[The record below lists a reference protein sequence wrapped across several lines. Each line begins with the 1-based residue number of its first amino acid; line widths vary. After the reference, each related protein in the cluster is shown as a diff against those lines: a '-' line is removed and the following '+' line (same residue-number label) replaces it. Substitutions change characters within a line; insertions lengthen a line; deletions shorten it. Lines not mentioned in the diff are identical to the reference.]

1 MRLARTPGPCA
12 WGFGVLGLL
21 GGSALAAPTPSTS
34 LETTVEVRVNDQ
46 RSKRLLEPWITVE
59 LESGEMV
66 AARALDDGVDPG
78 DRFAND
84 RIYIARLHFA
94 GAGRGRLY
102 LTNGEKQPGT
112 DLWLASRA
120 VEAVRGRAVTVELA
134 DPAGSVTALPSRRVR
149 APQEPGPG
157 GPEGGQPSGPPPGGV
172 PGGAPGGDG
181 DADSPV
187 AREALIRPSFV
198 PLADWPWAWIGALI
212 AGPLGL
218 WWVDRRLQRLGRLLV
233 GRLLRLG
240 DQLRGM
246 ANAPRPRRTL
256 SAPARVPSGAQPDPR

>member
-112 DLWLASRA
+112 DLCSMGDQTLRRPGIATDRGNASAKNAGFLAPDSL
-120 VEAVRGRAVTVELA
+120 AVRAK
-134 DPAGSVTALPSRRVR
+134 
-149 APQEPGPG
+149 
-157 GPEGGQPSGPPPGGV
+157 
-172 PGGAPGGDG
+172 
-181 DADSPV
+181 
-187 AREALIRPSFV
+187 
-198 PLADWPWAWIGALI
+198 
-212 AGPLGL
+212 
-218 WWVDRRLQRLGRLLV
+218 
-233 GRLLRLG
+233 
-240 DQLRGM
+240 
-246 ANAPRPRRTL
+246 
-256 SAPARVPSGAQPDPR
+256 